1 MAKKKNDTMGMYDE
15 DLMWM
20 SYRYAIGLKPET
32 ENDLFNLDFDTPE
45 YHALVAE
52 FREFLKKKKIKNIPD
67 LLAKD
72 KKDDLIYLSYHYSLG
87 RHTISASMHSGEIAR
102 YAYKRMTKERQDFT
116 AHDMRREIYDR
127 LRWGSVNMYVDYN
140 IEDKYCPIDLLMRF
154 LKDNGVDNVRQF
166 RGYKRI
172 EPVEEN
178 GELKFVTEWSS
189 EESEMN
195 KYFSPSYSFE
205 DLFCWA
211 DVASLFDSKSHKWCK
226 VKHDGREEVI
236 EYFDSWVRDM
246 SQNLYYDDF
255 IKKSKEMAIEKGFEP
270 ARMNYSESKELI
282 REIEKVFEIPEHE
295 DNFEYYYN
303 EIDSADRIGIKV
315 YKAYCDYIHPEDFMR
330 YKKIKRCVDKFLANP
345 SLCCY
350 INEDY
355 IVEDN
360 IKKPNIFNTGEKEN
374 D

>member
-15 DLMWM
+15 DIMWM

-32 ENDLFNLDFDTPE
+32 EDDLFNLDFDTPE

-67 LLAKD
+67 LLTKD

-87 RHTISASMHSGEIAR
+87 RHTIAASMHSGEIAR
-102 YAYKRMTKERQDFT
+102 YAYKRMTKGRQDFT
-116 AHDMRREIYDR
+116 AHDMRKEIYNR
-127 LRWGSVNMYVDYN
+127 LRWGSVNMYADYD

-154 LKDNGVDNVRQF
+154 LKDNGIDNVRQF

-172 EPVEEN
+172 NIVEEN

-189 EESEMN
+189 EESEKN
-195 KYFSPSYSFE
+195 KYFSPSSSFE

-226 VKHDGREEVI
+226 VKYDGKEEVI

-255 IKKSKEMAIEKGFEP
+255 IKKAKEMAIEKGFEP
-270 ARMNYSESKELI
+270 TRMNYSDSKELI

-315 YKAYCDYIHPEDFMR
+315 HKAYYDYIHPEDFMR
-330 YKKIKRCVDKFLANP
+330 YKKIKRHVDKFLANP

-360 IKKPNIFNTGEKEN
+360 IEKPNIFNMEEKEN